1 MAVPPTGTFTTVD
14 AIGEAEDVADIIYDI
29 SPTETPFLTSAK
41 KGTASNVLHQ
51 WQTDALAS
59 ANKDNASA
67 EGMDAT
73 TSTASP
79 TVMYSNYCQ
88 ILQKTPR
95 VSGTLRK
102 VKTYGR
108 ADDMSREIVRR
119 GKELKRDLESAL
131 LSGNGAT
138 AGSATNARKLAG
150 VGAWLWGNVEAIG
163 GSTATT
169 VTMSSGT
176 PVTDVVHASTG
187 AAPTEGN
194 LKTLLEAIW
203 NDGGDPSVVMAD
215 GTNKKAISAF
225 SGIATQYRE
234 NTGVS
239 QATILGAADLY
250 ISDFGEVSIV
260 ANRFCDTQ
268 SIYAL
273 DMDYWSVDYLRSMQT
288 TPLAKTGDS
297 DRSQLLCEVTLMASN
312 PNASGKIYST
322 T

>member
-1 MAVPPTGTFTTVD
+1 MFVGNGGDRYVIFVFLRSDTGTFTTVD

-29 SPTETPFLTSAK
+29 SPTETPFLTGAK

-138 AGSATNARKLAG
+138 AGSATNARKMAG
-150 VGAWLWGNVEAIG
+150 VGAWLWVQNLGWPWLVCHDHGCLALRMP
-163 GSTATT
+163 
-169 VTMSSGT
+169 VGT
-176 PVTDVVHASTG
+176 SLCRGPARSAG
-187 AAPTEGN
+187 
-194 LKTLLEAIW
+194 
-203 NDGGDPSVVMAD
+203 
-215 GTNKKAISAF
+215 KA
-225 SGIATQYRE
+225 
-234 NTGVS
+234 
-239 QATILGAADLY
+239 
-250 ISDFGEVSIV
+250 
-260 ANRFCDTQ
+260 
-268 SIYAL
+268 
-273 DMDYWSVDYLRSMQT
+273 
-288 TPLAKTGDS
+288 
-297 DRSQLLCEVTLMASN
+297 
-312 PNASGKIYST
+312 
-322 T
+322 